1 MASVESAISTSADII
16 AAKKL
21 VAKTGSRS
29 SASRSRSRGA
39 STSASEV
46 SGISNVSSVASATEE
61 VEPVERFSLWGC
73 ELAQNIGT
81 RCNDTHVLKFP
92 EDADEDNEVH
102 RLSLKSATL
111 GLNAR
116 EKERNVVE
124 LHFVDTAGEEQR
136 IAIASLTLGTLD
148 TCKLDL
154 AMTWARGQD
163 MTLKL
168 VRGTGP
174 VAIVGNHVIEVYDE
188 AEDDAYVPTDDESSA
203 TESGMDTEG
212 DDVEDT
218 EVTDIVKDAVKETVK
233 ETGTTKS
240 PARRTSSRK

>member
-1 MASVESAISTSADII
+1 MAAVESAISTSADII

-21 VAKTGSRS
+21 VAKTASRS

-39 STSASEV
+39 STSATEV
-46 SGISNVSSVASATEE
+46 SGVSMSSVASAAEE

-73 ELAQNIGT
+73 ELAQNMGT

-92 EDADEDNEVH
+92 EDEDNEVH

-188 AEDDAYVPTDDESSA
+188 VEDDAYVPTDDESSA

-233 ETGTTKS
+233 ETGAT
-240 PARRTSSRK
+240 ARRTSSRK